1 MKPSI
6 PRSNSEYR
14 LVNPDELPLISLSDQ
29 EKKMIDSFR
38 RDINGTST
46 IAGYFA
52 FIMGILFLLLFVY
65 SYQTGQYDTE
75 SSLALTLGA
84 LLFWFVGGLSLRS
97 RIPKDWQCT
106 HGQYGIA
113 NGKWPGHNSSGGSG
127 QNYFLDIIFPDTR
140 TRCKQTICCSKDYKR
155 VEKGQ
160 KVLVFVFDGRRRP
173 RVYGILLD

>member
-38 RDINGTST
+38 KDINGTSV
-46 IAGYFA
+46 IMGYFA
-52 FIMGILFLLLFVY
+52 ILMGILFLLFFAP
-65 SYQTGQYDTE
+65 YDAFF
-75 SSLALTLGA
+75 ALGTL
-84 LLFWFVGGLSLRS
+84 LWWFLGGLSLRS
-97 RIPKDWQCT
+97 SIPKDWQCT